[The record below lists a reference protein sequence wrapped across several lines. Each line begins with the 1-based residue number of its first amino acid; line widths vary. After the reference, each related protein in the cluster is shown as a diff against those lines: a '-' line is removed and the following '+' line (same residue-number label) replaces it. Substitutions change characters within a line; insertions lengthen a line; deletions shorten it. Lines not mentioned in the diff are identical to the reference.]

1 MKKIKVHLDKKLTN
15 SYDICIGSDILD
27 RAALIMLKNNW
38 AFRYVVL
45 TDENVSA
52 LHGERVLGG
61 LQRSGLKADL
71 ITFPAGEASKTIDT
85 ALQIVRKFL
94 ELGIDRKCGLIALGG
109 GVVGDIAG
117 FVASIYMRSIPY
129 VQMPTTLLAMVDSSI
144 GGKTGIDFGPGK
156 NLLGTFYQPKAVF
169 IDMDFL
175 KTLPDREFRIGL
187 SEIIKYGIIDD
198 SELFSQLEKEVAL
211 FANRNPDLFE
221 RFISKSGRI
230 KKGIVEIDENEHGLR
245 RILNFGHTL
254 GHAIEA
260 ESQYRISH
268 GDAVAIGMVGAAMI
282 SEKLK
287 YLSASERSRIQSLI
301 QLTGL
306 PSHLP
311 DGISPEGVLSRMKMD
326 KKKEGDKVHFVL
338 IKRIGIPFVNGS
350 VPDTLIRETLE
361 GLRA

>member
-1 MKKIKVHLDKKLTN
+1 
-15 SYDICIGSDILD
+15 
-27 RAALIMLKNNW
+27 
-38 AFRYVVL
+38 
-45 TDENVSA
+45 
-52 LHGERVLGG
+52 
-61 LQRSGLKADL
+61 
-71 ITFPAGEASKTIDT
+71 
-85 ALQIVRKFL
+85 
-94 ELGIDRKCGLIALGG
+94 
-109 GVVGDIAG
+109 
-117 FVASIYMRSIPY
+117 
-129 VQMPTTLLAMVDSSI
+129 
-144 GGKTGIDFGPGK
+144 
-156 NLLGTFYQPKAVF
+156 
-169 IDMDFL
+169 MDFL

-260 ESQYRISH
+260 ESQYQISH

-338 IKRIGIPFVNGS
+338 IKRIGVPFVNGS
-350 VPDTLIRETLE
+350 IPDTLIRETLE